1 MQMGVIYSVRSD
13 NWCFSDVNSLFSA
26 TVGEEDP
33 RYRGREQGQALSEVL
48 CGNLLGFL
56 EEGHRVSVS
65 FPNNFLRINMREFC
79 VNESRTVLHCYANQA
94 TSFPVS
100 Y

>member
-33 RYRGREQGQALSEVL
+33 RYRAREQGQTLNKVL

-56 EEGHRVSVS
+56 EEGNHVSVS
-65 FPNNFLRINMREFC
+65 FPNNFLRIACGNF
-79 VNESRTVLHCYANQA
+79 A
-94 TSFPVS
+94 
-100 Y
+100 

>member
-33 RYRGREQGQALSEVL
+33 RYRGREQGHTLNKVL

-56 EEGHRVSVS
+56 EEGNHVSVS
-65 FPNNFLRINMREFC
+65 FPDSFLRIIMREFC
-79 VNESRTVLHCYANQA
+79 VNESRTVLHC
-94 TSFPVS
+94 
-100 Y
+100 